1 MHKGK
6 DVIRETDIPSV
17 YYECRQ
23 AIELNNVE
31 SSALLAAK
39 KHHSFKTFSC
49 FDVTVQ
55 TARFAAGCLNCYV
68 LMYVL

>member
-6 DVIRETDIPSV
+6 DVIRETDIPSA

-23 AIELNNVE
+23 AMELNNLE
-31 SSALLAAK
+31 SFALLAAK
-39 KHHSFKTFSC
+39 KYHSSKAFSC

>member
-31 SSALLAAK
+31 SSALLAA
-39 KHHSFKTFSC
+39 SLPLLR
-49 FDVTVQ
+49 
-55 TARFAAGCLNCYV
+55 RFLI
-68 LMYVL
+68 

>member
-1 MHKGK
+1 MRKGK

-49 FDVTVQ
+49 FGQIMLTL
-55 TARFAAGCLNCYV
+55 R
-68 LMYVL
+68 